1 MSNKVHFIE
10 QYEKIVHEIVQI
22 RKSIPMTQEQ
32 VATWLKVDRRKII
45 ALENKEINVSLL
57 LDYAD
62 KLSIDVKFY
71 YNVN

>member
-10 QYEKIVHEIVQI
+10 QYEKLVHEIVQI

-32 VATWLKVDRRKII
+32 VATWLKIDRRKII